1 MPTKKEAQQG
11 KNRSLKLNIAASM
24 VIQIVSLMTNL
35 ISKRA
40 IKYYLGME
48 YLGIQSVY
56 SNFCDVMS
64 FAFFGMGTAML
75 FSLYGAFARNDREKL
90 AAFYQYY
97 DGFYKRVSLLVLAV
111 GAISTFAVVFFVNA
125 DVEIIEICTTYVTFL
140 LSVVLYNRQ
149 LVRSYFIQ
157 ADQRRYVVAMV
168 TGGVDVTA
176 LAAEVFVLRYFHN
189 YELMVICILAK
200 NLVTNVI
207 LKKYLE
213 KEYAYIYQSK
223 EELLEK
229 EKKEARENIFS
240 MGLYR
245 FGSVLI
251 HNTDSIFISYFINTA
266 MVGIYSN
273 YMFIMV
279 GIRSLAG
286 ALFEA
291 IRGRVGYQIQTSSK
305 EKQYRGFCLYSLVN
319 AWLMGVSLICFYFL
333 VQDFIRLWMGKIEF
347 FSEEIILVLLVNFY
361 LDEAHNAVKM
371 YREAAGLFRNI
382 QNIILLKGILNSI
395 LSYIMGRAWGLKGV
409 LIATTVSSVTT
420 LFWYESKI
428 VYDYFKK
435 SFFNEIIYNSITI
448 GLMGISFLLTDLMVS
463 KLSGETAG
471 AFIVKMVICAL
482 ASNLV
487 YLPIFT
493 ACYIKWREQ
502 GRNERNVL
510 FEQYPYLCA
519 TFRLKKSMK
528 IRRKEVSAESLISP
542 YRLDLMAKLL
552 LLTAKN
558 GTYDRKRA
566 DDLYKKHLEAFS
578 NRLMIES
585 GQNEKRGLQKYL
597 DTFEQIASTTREDSN
612 TLVQLG
618 NPIPVDAKY
627 MAMDGAHRIS
637 TAIFYEKRLLV
648 YLFDK
653 KLPNKYDFLF
663 FRKRFLAETYIIEMA
678 KKYVDMRKCCLY
690 TLPAGILEDKEF
702 RKIYDEYAPV
712 YMKKLNSGKIIML
725 LDCQWIKEHGEG
737 SKIEELQKYA
747 VWRIDSGK
755 EIIKYLE
762 DKEAELIWQ
771 NWLEKLYYRF
781 GPFFQTGRAC
791 VRRGIKIIFRRPV

>member
-1 MPTKKEAQQG
+1 MSTKKEVQQG

-97 DGFYKRVSLLVLAV
+97 DSFYKKVSILVLAG
-111 GAISTFAVVFFVNA
+111 GAVSTFAVVFFINA
-125 DVEIIEICTTYVTFL
+125 DVEMAEICITYVTFM

-149 LVRSYFIQ
+149 LVRNYFIQ
-157 ADQRRYVVAMV
+157 ADQRRYVVAIV
-168 TGGVDVTA
+168 TGSVDVAA
-176 LAAEVFVLRYFHN
+176 LIVEVLVLKRFHN

-200 NLVTNVI
+200 NLVINVI

-213 KEYAYIYQSK
+213 KEYAYIYQPK
-223 EELLEK
+223 AELLEE
-229 EKKEARENIFS
+229 EKKEAKENIFS
-240 MGLYR
+240 MGVYR

-251 HNTDSIFISYFINTA
+251 NNTDSIFISYFINTA
-266 MVGIYSN
+266 MVGVYSN
-273 YMFIMV
+273 YMFIIV
-279 GIRSLAG
+279 GIRSLIG

-305 EKQYRGFCLYSLVN
+305 EKQYKGFCLYSLVN
-319 AWLMGVSLICFYFL
+319 AWLMGVSVICFYFL
-333 VQDFIRLWMGKIEF
+333 VQDFIQLWMGKIEF
-347 FSEEIILVLLVNFY
+347 FPKEIILVLLVNFY
-361 LDEAHNAVKM
+361 LDEAHNAIKM
-371 YREAAGLFRNI
+371 YREAAGLFQNI
-382 QNIILLKGILNSI
+382 QNTILLKGILNII
-395 LSYIMGRAWGLKGV
+395 LSYVMGRTWGLSGV
-409 LIATTVSSVTT
+409 LIATTVSSVMT

-448 GLMGISFLLTDLMVS
+448 GLMGISFLLTDLMVG
-463 KLSGETAG
+463 KLPGETVG
-471 AFIVKMVICAL
+471 AFIVKMLICAL

-487 YLPIFT
+487 YLPIF
-493 ACYIKWREQ
+493 AVCYIKWREQ
-502 GRNERNVL
+502 GKDEKNVF

-528 IRRKEVSAESLISP
+528 IRREEVSAESLISP
-542 YRLDLMAKLL
+542 YRLDFMAKLL
-552 LLTAKN
+552 LLAAKN
-558 GTYDRKRA
+558 GTYDKKRA

-585 GQNEKRGLQKYL
+585 GQDEKRGIQNYL

-637 TAIFYEKRLLV
+637 TAIFYQKRILV
-648 YLFDK
+648 YFFDK

-663 FRKRFLAETYIIEMA
+663 FRKRFLAETYIIEMV
-678 KKYVDMRKCCLY
+678 KKYVDMRKCCVY
-690 TLPAGILEDKEF
+690 TLPAGILEDKMY
-702 RKIYDEYAPV
+702 RKIYKAYSPV
-712 YMKKLNSGKIIML
+712 YMKKLKSGKTTML
-725 LDCQWIKEHGEG
+725 LDCQWIEEHGEC
-737 SKIEELQKYA
+737 SEIEELQKYEA
-747 VWRIDSGK
+747 WRIDSRK

-762 DKEAELIWQ
+762 DNESELIWQ
-771 NWLEKLYYRF
+771 SWLEKLYYRF
-781 GPFFQTGRAC
+781 GPFFQMGRAH
-791 VRRGIKIIFRRPV
+791 VRRGVKIIFRRPV